1 MWEGSMAAVAPPFF
15 PVLSTPVVS
24 NTSISVQALP
34 LLLCSH
40 QDELMA
46 LLPDFHLISKYPL
59 FMVAVEWMAEVV

>member
-1 MWEGSMAAVAPPFF
+1 MAAVAPPLF

-34 LLLCSH
+34 LLLWSR
-40 QDELMA
+40 QLELIA

-59 FMVAVEWMAEVV
+59 FMVAVECMAEVV